1 MCVGM
6 LCAAVIFAALFW
18 AFPARAEQAG
28 DGARVYDG
36 AGLFDREEFQEL
48 TRDVE
53 AFREESGMDLVL
65 VTADDTRGLSS
76 EEYADLYY
84 EQGGF
89 GTGKTHSGALL
100 LLDMDNRRLHVSTTG
115 AMIRFLTDARIET
128 MMDHAIP
135 YIKEG
140 DYHGAAS
147 QMIADTAAFY
157 RKGIPDGQYSYNRD
171 TGEVSRHRS
180 IRWYEFL
187 LAFAAA
193 AFTGGAACLNV
204 KRQYAMEREKR
215 QAANYHMAYRAGA
228 HFDYRSQN
236 DALVNKFVTQNVIV
250 RSSAG
255 SGRPGGGGGGA
266 MSTTHTSAGGQTHGG
281 GGRGF

>member
-1 MCVGM
+1 
-6 LCAAVIFAALFW
+6 
-18 AFPARAEQAG
+18 
-28 DGARVYDG
+28 
-36 AGLFDREEFQEL
+36 
-48 TRDVE
+48 
-53 AFREESGMDLVL
+53 
-65 VTADDTRGLSS
+65 
-76 EEYADLYY
+76 
-84 EQGGF
+84 
-89 GTGKTHSGALL
+89 
-100 LLDMDNRRLHVSTTG
+100 
-115 AMIRFLTDARIET
+115 
-128 MMDHAIP
+128 
-135 YIKEG
+135 
-140 DYHGAAS
+140 
-147 QMIADTAAFY
+147 MIADTAAFY